1 MAWGAALSCTPL
13 WERGFVLRTG
23 GRTTFLP
30 KLHNRINSCF
40 IAFPQASDRGG
51 NGIRFAL
58 FFACPGS
65 PQMRRVFTMATSMQT
80 AGETSSEVAD
90 TIREVCVH
98 TEQPAEIW
106 DALDAKGIEATPGMV
121 HQAIHDLTETEGA
134 PRKESSDAKLVLDT
148 TTGLT
153 AEDIETL
160 VALADKLGGV
170 EALITALRAI
180 KHAA

>member
-1 MAWGAALSCTPL
+1 M
-13 WERGFVLRTG
+13 
-23 GRTTFLP
+23 TT
-30 KLHNRINSCF
+30 S
-40 IAFPQASDRGG
+40 
-51 NGIRFAL
+51 
-58 FFACPGS
+58 
-65 PQMRRVFTMATSMQT
+65 TQT
-80 AGETSSEVAD
+80 AGETSPEVAD
-90 TIREVCVH
+90 TIRKVCEH

-106 DALDAKGIEATPGMV
+106 DALDAEGIEATPGMV

-134 PRKESSDAKLVLDT
+134 ARKEGSEAKLLLDT

-180 KHAA
+180 KHAV